1 MSELIK
7 RFINLVVCWS
17 IIAILP
23 AFSFFACLFL
33 FAYRVVCGDFPS
45 IETERFFKML
55 VFGQEGCFDLRE
67 DEELEIELEYEDV
80 CPYCDD
86 EGCSEC
92 EG

>member
-33 FAYRVVCGDFPS
+33 FAYRVVCGIFPS
-45 IETERFFKML
+45 EPTERFFKML
-55 VFGQEGCFDLRE
+55 VFGEEGCFDLRE
-67 DEELEIELEYEDV
+67 DEELEIELEYDETCEYCEDEN
-80 CPYCDD
+80 CP
-86 EGCSEC
+86 GCE
-92 EG
+92 